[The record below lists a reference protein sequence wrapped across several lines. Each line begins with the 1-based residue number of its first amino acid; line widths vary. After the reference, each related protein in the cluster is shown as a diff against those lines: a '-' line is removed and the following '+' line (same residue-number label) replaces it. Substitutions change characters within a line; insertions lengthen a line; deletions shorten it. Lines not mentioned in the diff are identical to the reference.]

1 MSCGGQVIKPRD
13 NRVFSLKNIIIR
25 CNIRIFAVVNSILF
39 FLKKTNMQ
47 AKITPTAFLL
57 FACLLLTSC
66 VGKKKYMDAL
76 GASFSCAERE
86 TQLTK
91 RLDNTNVQIRQLT
104 RENDLLEKRINQLES
119 EKAAQKDEIIGLRS
133 QVDDIT
139 GRAMSEQARLD
150 KALQNKAAELEK
162 REKVLNAMQTLR
174 EQNDAAVTD
183 IQFKIFQVVGSFAD
197 DELKIEQRDG
207 KVVISVFDKVMFN
220 KNQTRIRSRGKELLE
235 AIAGVAATRPELG
248 ITVTGHSPSRGSYGN
263 AWEFSAMRAAAVA
276 GELTNKHGIA
286 PTRLTAAGRAD
297 SEPRYGNTEDPE
309 NLRTEI
315 TFTPRFQE
323 IYRVLK
329 NG

>member
-1 MSCGGQVIKPRD
+1 MQIKFTQFTLLI
-13 NRVFSLKNIIIR
+13 FSL
-25 CNIRIFAVVNSILF
+25 
-39 FLKKTNMQ
+39 
-47 AKITPTAFLL
+47 LL
-57 FACLLLTSC
+57 FASC

-76 GASFSCAERE
+76 GAGFSCAERE
-86 TQLTK
+86 NQLTK

-104 RENDLLEKRINQLES
+104 RENDLLEQRISQLEA
-119 EKAAQKDEIIGLRS
+119 EKGTQRDEIMGLRS

-139 GRAMSEQARLD
+139 GKAMSEQARLD
-150 KALQNKAAELEK
+150 KALQNKAVELEK
-162 REKVLNAMQTLR
+162 RERVLNKMQTLR

-207 KVVISVFDKVMFN
+207 NVVVSVFDKIMFD
-220 KNQTRIRSRGKELLE
+220 KNQTRIRSRGRELLE
-235 AIAGVAATRPELG
+235 ALAGVAATRPELG
-248 ITVTGHSPSRGSYGN
+248 IVVTGHSPSRGGYKSP
-263 AWEFSAMRAAAVA
+263 WEFSAMRAAAVA
-276 GELTNKHGIA
+276 NELTNKHGIA

-297 SEPRYGNTEDPE
+297 SEPRFGVANDSE

-329 NG
+329 GGGM